1 MSTNLETAA
10 TRIDLP
16 KEPVVERKA
25 QTLEEVWANFDPT
38 LAVDPAT
45 QFYIARQA
53 DRLHSCASSLC
64 ALAVISMPFCVGT
77 GAAARPP
84 N

>member
-10 TRIDLP
+10 TGIELP

-45 QFYIARQA
+45 QFYIARQD
-53 DRLHSCASSLC
+53 DRLHSLRFELMRARGDFHAFLC
-64 ALAVISMPFCVGT
+64 GHRGSGK
-77 GAAARPP
+77 
-84 N
+84 